1 MTAHAL
7 AATDEEMQAGSETP
21 GAPRDAGRALSEL
34 PAFRRSVLVELAVAV
49 VVLALSAV
57 LVGSPPAKAVVAQPV
72 EVTLPLKTSAGVAGS
87 VQVSVEPARPG
98 PNTMHLYLFDP
109 AGQQLQPTGIRVTLT
124 EPQQRIGPTDV
135 WLQPGGPGHYLSEQ
149 LTIPVAG
156 SWRLEIAVGL
166 GGLDAATASTTVTVR

>member
-1 MTAHAL
+1 
-7 AATDEEMQAGSETP
+7 
-21 GAPRDAGRALSEL
+21 
-34 PAFRRSVLVELAVAV
+34 
-49 VVLALSAV
+49 
-57 LVGSPPAKAVVAQPV
+57 
-72 EVTLPLKTSAGVAGS
+72 
-87 VQVSVEPARPG
+87 
-98 PNTMHLYLFDP
+98 MHLYLFDP

-149 LTIPVAG
+149 LTVPVAG